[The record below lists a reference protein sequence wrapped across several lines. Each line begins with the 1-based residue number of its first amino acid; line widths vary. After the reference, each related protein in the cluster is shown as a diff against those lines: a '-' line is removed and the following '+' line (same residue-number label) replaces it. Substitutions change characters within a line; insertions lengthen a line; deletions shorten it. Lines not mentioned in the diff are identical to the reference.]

1 MDILACLLMLPA
13 FIHLEDWQIDTLS
26 TELTFML
33 SSKQAS
39 PVCPSC
45 QTPAYRVHSHY
56 ERTLADLPWSEYGVC
71 WKLTVRKCFCKNAD
85 CQQRIF
91 TERMTEMVKP
101 WARKT
106 SRLIERLTAIGL
118 ALAGTAGERLNP
130 HLNLVASRETLLRF
144 VRQSSLPTL
153 TTPRVLGVDDWA
165 FRKGHTY
172 GTILVDLEQNQPIAL
187 LPDREADTLSHWLE
201 VHPGVEIIS
210 RDRSLAY
217 KQGASEGAPDA
228 TQVADRFHMM
238 RTYVNSGNYDRSHSG
253 NSGRFV
259 GCFFI
264 MMENISIYA
273 LARCT
278 VLWSDIWFRTL
289 EKQMFLN
296 KRFKK

>member
-1 MDILACLLMLPA
+1 M
-13 FIHLEDWQIDTLS
+13 
-26 TELTFML
+26 
-33 SSKQAS
+33 
-39 PVCPSC
+39 
-45 QTPAYRVHSHY
+45 
-56 ERTLADLPWSEYGVC
+56 
-71 WKLTVRKCFCKNAD
+71 
-85 CQQRIF
+85 
-91 TERMTEMVKP
+91 
-101 WARKT
+101 
-106 SRLIERLTAIGL
+106 TAIGL